1 MTPKAPF
8 FLGLDVGGTKLA
20 AGVADAEGR
29 LLARDEMPAG
39 ARDGP
44 EAVIERLVGLS
55 GRVMDASGV
64 ARSGIV
70 ATGVGCGGPLDPVA
84 GIVREPPNLPG
95 WHDVPLLARLREGL
109 PHPLGERP
117 LYLENDANAAALG
130 EHRYGAGRG
139 VDHLVYL
146 TISTGIGGGI
156 IADGRLVRGENGN
169 AAEIG
174 HMSVAHDGWPCPCGS
189 RGCLEAFCS
198 GTNIA
203 ARARSRLLAGEASR
217 LGEMWP
223 TTVTARDVAEAA
235 RAGDP
240 LAVRVWEDTTA
251 VLGAGVANV
260 INLMNPRLVI
270 LGGGVTRAGEQ
281 LLSPVRRIALERAF
295 PYLASVADVVL
306 AQLGPDTGVV
316 GAVAVAQARLV
327 AETEVGRA

>member
-1 MTPKAPF
+1 M
-8 FLGLDVGGTKLA
+8 
-20 AGVADAEGR
+20 
-29 LLARDEMPAG
+29 
-39 ARDGP
+39 
-44 EAVIERLVGLS
+44 
-55 GRVMDASGV
+55 
-64 ARSGIV
+64 
-70 ATGVGCGGPLDPVA
+70 A

-95 WHDVPLLARLREGL
+95 WQDVPLLARLRECL
-109 PHPLGERP
+109 DHPLGERP

-139 VDHLVYL
+139 VSDLVYL

-156 IADGRLVRGENGN
+156 IVDGRVVQGQNGN
-169 AAEIG
+169 AGEIG

-203 ARARSRLLAGEASR
+203 ARARARLLAGEASR
-217 LGEMWP
+217 LGTGMAP
-223 TTVTARDVAEAA
+223 AAITARDVAEAA

-240 LAVRVWEDTTA
+240 LAVSVWDETTT

-281 LLSPVRRIALERAF
+281 LLGPVRRIALERAF

-306 AQLGPDTGVV
+306 AQLGPDTGIV
-316 GAVAVAQARLV
+316 GAIAVAQTRLA
-327 AETEVGRA
+327 AETRSASMGARA